1 MELRYY
7 QREALDGTERYPGL
21 VRALAQHRSALFV
34 MPTGSGKTIVFAHAA
49 LRFVQDGGRVLI
61 LAHRQELLEQA
72 ADKIGKAVGLDC
84 AVEKAERSA
93 MGALEPVTVGS
104 VQTLMRLSRLESF
117 RQDHYSHIIVDEAH
131 HCVSESYLRIL
142 SYFSHARVAGCTATP
157 DRGDMQDLGKV
168 FETLAYEYTLPQ
180 AIQDG
185 FLCPIRC
192 QMLPLKIELA
202 EVGRR
207 DWSDIEVGEALAPYI
222 PQIATELWR
231 VASGRKLLVFA
242 PLCKIAQTIRDALAK
257 VGFRSYY
264 ASGED
269 RSQMPEWNRE
279 GPGAAM
285 VSALL
290 LVEGYDEPR
299 IDAVCVLRPTKV
311 RSLYAQMIGRGTR
324 ILQGKDYLLVP
335 DFLWHSERHTLC
347 RPAHLF
353 CENQDIAVEIDKR
366 LEASVGGDPIEV
378 DAEAI
383 AAASEAVLR
392 DREKA
397 LAKKLAE
404 QRRKKARLVDPL
416 QFAVSIGD
424 ERMADWK
431 PALPSDSAP
440 ATLEQQRDIE
450 LYGVSTE
457 GMTTGQAAD
466 VLATLHERDAN
477 GMASPKQIRFLER
490 YGIPHAGRMTR
501 GEAGSL
507 CGRIQANH
515 FRLPDD
521 MAKLVE
527 RSV

>member
-1 MELRYY
+1 MRVHLS
-7 QREALDGTERYPGL
+7 ASTEIVHEPFRPERVWC
-21 VRALAQHRSALFV
+21 VRTTSKNIITRRR
-34 MPTGSGKTIVFAHAA
+34 GK
-49 LRFVQDGGRVLI
+49 
-61 LAHRQELLEQA
+61 
-72 ADKIGKAVGLDC
+72 
-84 AVEKAERSA
+84 
-93 MGALEPVTVGS
+93 VTVMGN
-104 VQTLMRLSRLESF
+104 T
-117 RQDHYSHIIVDEAH
+117 
-131 HCVSESYLRIL
+131 
-142 SYFSHARVAGCTATP
+142 
-157 DRGDMQDLGKV
+157 
-168 FETLAYEYTLPQ
+168 
-180 AIQDG
+180 
-185 FLCPIRC
+185 
-192 QMLPLKIELA
+192 
-202 EVGRR
+202 
-207 DWSDIEVGEALAPYI
+207 
-222 PQIATELWR
+222 
-231 VASGRKLLVFA
+231 
-242 PLCKIAQTIRDALAK
+242 
-257 VGFRSYY
+257 
-264 ASGED
+264 
-269 RSQMPEWNRE
+269 
-279 GPGAAM
+279 
-285 VSALL
+285 
-290 LVEGYDEPR
+290 EGYDEPR

-366 LEASVGGDPIEV
+366 LEASAGGDPIEV
-378 DAEAI
+378 DAEAV

-466 VLATLHERDAN
+466 VLAKLHERDAN

-527 RSV
+527 RSA